1 MIDYEKYAEI
11 RDSKGFT
18 DGKVAQLCGFGRS
31 TFTDWK
37 NRRSVPKIDKVQ
49 KIADLF
55 GMDYFEFVGP
65 VGKYSPFN
73 PDRTVRITV
82 TAKEKDFYEELIE
95 LYRNATPDAQ
105 KSVMTLLKNSQK
117 DTSESSKEA

>member
-1 MIDYEKYAEI
+1 MIDYEKYAGI

-37 NRRSVPKIDKVQ
+37 NHRSVPKIDKVQ

-55 GMDYFEFVGP
+55 NVSVDYLMTG
-65 VGKYSPFN
+65 
-73 PDRTVRITV
+73 
-82 TAKEKDFYEELIE
+82 KEKEGGETYYLNDETKEI
-95 LYRNATPDAQ
+95 
-105 KSVMTLLKNSQK
+105 KSLPNWLSQ
-117 DTSESSKEA
+117 